1 MFTSKFF
8 TTSPL
13 PFHHVPLAPRDPL
26 PYPSPPRHPAPTT
39 PPTPRATR
47 NMWSPP
53 HGVRMSKACLGCVTA
68 LLRFT
73 GSSTFEGQARMS
85 LALSLSLFVSIY
97 IYIYIYTYI
106 YMYNCEFYLHMYV
119 YIYIYIYVYTYICIY
134 IYTYPPQC
142 ACTTECVGSAYFLP
156 CCLPDNLN
164 AFQKTRI

>member
-85 LALSLSLFVSIY
+85 LALSLSLSVSIY
-97 IYIYIYTYI
+97 IYIYIYIYI
-106 YMYNCEFYLHMYV
+106 CITVNFIYICM
-119 YIYIYIYVYTYICIY
+119 YIYIYIYMYIHIYVYIY
-134 IYTYPPQC
+134 IHIRH
-142 ACTTECVGSAYFLP
+142 SAPARRSVWVRPTSCLAAFL
-156 CCLPDNLN
+156 
-164 AFQKTRI
+164 II